1 MQRAKSILTILL
13 SGYLIFAMGGL
24 SIFHH
29 LCSCSM
35 EEESSTLVFLE
46 HSCYSTNIS
55 EPIVCHND
63 TNQNTYGV
71 DDCES
76 CHCTTEVELLTL
88 NETLTVESN
97 RLSAPI
103 QFLITINDIAQE
115 IDDSNFISKS
125 IIYNK
130 DLPPPRSGRAIVILY
145 QRLKIPFR
153 A

>member
-1 MQRAKSILTILL
+1 MKTAKSILTILL

-29 LCSCSM
+29 LCNCSI
-35 EEESSTLVFLE
+35 EEKNNTSFFLE
-46 HSCYSTNIS
+46 QSCCSSNIP

-63 TNQNTYGV
+63 TNQHTYP
-71 DDCES
+71 DEDCDS
-76 CHCTTEVELLTL
+76 CNCPTEVELLAL
-88 NETLTVESN
+88 NETLTVESS

-103 QFLITINDIAQE
+103 QFLFTIYDVDKEINYSNIT
-115 IDDSNFISKS
+115 SKS

-130 DLPPPRSGRAIVILY
+130 DLPPPRSGRSIVILY
-145 QRLKIPFR
+145 QCLKIPFR

>member
-1 MQRAKSILTILL
+1 MKIAKSILTILL

-24 SIFHH
+24 SVFHH
-29 LCSCSM
+29 LCSCSI
-35 EEESSTLVFLE
+35 EEKNNTSVFSEQSCCTSS
-46 HSCYSTNIS
+46 IP
-55 EPIVCHND
+55 EPAVCHSD
-63 TNQNTYGV
+63 THQNSCA
-71 DDCES
+71 DSDCES
-76 CHCTTEVELLTL
+76 GNCTTEVELLTL

-103 QFLITINDIAQE
+103 QFLLTIYDIAQK
-115 IDDSNFISKS
+115 INYSQTTSKS